1 MANYFYYDANG
12 EKQGPVNAEQFRAL
26 VNQAIIR
33 PYTKVETEDG
43 RQTVAREFLQHSV
56 FDKLPWQFDFENH
69 LWTCKV
75 IRTING
81 IVAVLW
87 GIVATFGLLTLM
99 DNVIH
104 PIPIGLI
111 LFVIVGIVGV
121 WVAVTMQIF
130 VVRMICEWSLITSK
144 ASQLYVEKCEKE

>member
-1 MANYFYYDANG
+1 MANYFYYDAND

-33 PYTKVETEDG
+33 PDTKVETEDG
-43 RQTVAREFLQHSV
+43 RGTVASEMLKHSD
-56 FDKLPWQFDFENH
+56 FDKLPWQFNFEDH
-69 LWTCKV
+69 LWTCKA

-87 GIVATFGLLTLM
+87 GLLATFSLFALFVGGAEIPAIIGIVATW
-99 DNVIH
+99 I
-104 PIPIGLI
+104 
-111 LFVIVGIVGV
+111 FVAL
-121 WVAVTMQIF
+121 WIF

-144 ASQLYVEKCEKE
+144 AAQLYVERCEKE

>member
-33 PYTKVETEDG
+33 PYMKVETEDG
-43 RQTVAREFLQHSV
+43 RQTVAGEFLQHSV
-56 FDKLPWQFDFENH
+56 FDKMPWQFSFEDH

-75 IRTING
+75 IRIING
-81 IVAVLW
+81 VVAVLW
-87 GIVATFGLLTLM
+87 GVIATFSLLAVPVNPHSSTG
-99 DNVIH
+99 VA
-104 PIPIGLI
+104 
-111 LFVIVGIVGV
+111 LFALVGIVGV